1 MHYHLVTTDG
11 DGAAPAVRT
20 VATVGDAERDALRA
34 AMVFSDWA
42 PKRYPGRTWKRG
54 EVAVYLDRTTTATRA
69 PLLREVSV
77 IRCAGGTPDAPDCLL
92 PGTGVPALNL
102 EPTAPA
108 PQVAEPAERP
118 VLRGQRAG

>member
-1 MHYHLVTTDG
+1 MHYHLVTLDG
-11 DGAAPAVRT
+11 EGRAPGIRT
-20 VATVGDAERDALRA
+20 VTTAADAERDALRA
-34 AMVFSDWA
+34 AMVFGDWA

-69 PLLREVSV
+69 PMPREVSV
-77 IRCAGGTPDAPDCLL
+77 IRCVASTTDEPDCLL
-92 PGTGVPALNL
+92 RGMGVPALNL

-108 PQVAEPAERP
+108 EAPVERP

>member
-11 DGAAPAVRT
+11 DGRAPGVRT
-20 VATVGDAERDALRA
+20 VTTAADAERDALRA
-34 AMVFSDWA
+34 AMVFGDWA
-42 PKRYPGRTWKRG
+42 PKRYPGRSWKRG

-69 PLLREVSV
+69 PLAREVSV
-77 IRCAGGTPDAPDCLL
+77 IRCTAGSPEAPECLL
-92 PGTGVPALNL
+92 RGMGIPALNL

-108 PQVAEPAERP
+108 APAAEPAERP